1 MESLG
6 KGEVVGG
13 GDQDGSGERRH
24 VQRSLDRWFRAS
36 LIRLL
41 CLVLLAGGFVHAQS
55 TRYVYDANG
64 RVVAVTANNGASVQY
79 GYDTL
84 GQASQIS
91 APLSSGQLAIFSFMP
106 THGAAGT
113 QVILQG
119 QGFSSTLANNRVSFN
134 GTPATVVSATATQ
147 LVTSVPT
154 GATTGPISVTV
165 GTQTATSAS
174 AFVVDDGS
182 LPPTISQVS
191 PVVVAAGNTVTVA
204 GTHLE
209 PLPGQT
215 TVALG
220 ATQSSLSTAS
230 DTQLQF
236 AVPSNASSGPVV
248 VQTPYG
254 QAISSST
261 VLVVPNGITPAN
273 VVSTG
278 VATIDSAP
286 VSLAIG
292 AAGQSGAVL
301 FTASGNSWVSLQAS
315 GITTTA
321 SNLNYSIYAPGN
333 LLIAKGSVSATT
345 PSIHLPRLPSFG
357 TYLAIFTPDTAGA
370 QLTVG
375 VQSNATV
382 TMSGPTT
389 VTTTTPSQSNRVV
402 FNATAG
408 QTLAFDILSTS
419 TAPAGQTV
427 SYTVYQPEGG
437 IFTSGAAST
446 TGLINLANLP
456 VSGTYQVVMAP
467 GTGVTGTVQVQM
479 RPGEIGAI
487 TVGGAAVPY
496 AAKAA
501 GQNIYL
507 SFAANSGANL
517 ELTFNNI
524 SIAGAS
530 YSRFDVSVY
539 TASGLQVASYSCYGT
554 NPGASCTQHL
564 WSLAGGNY
572 TVVATPTYGGTISF
586 NALLTLDVTG
596 PTVAEGGTANV
607 SLNAG
612 QVERLTFQANA
623 GDNVALQS
631 SGIATTPTGQG
642 VTFLVYRPDAGPI
655 SSSSSPYTSFRV
667 TGTQLLNLSNLPVSG
682 TYTVIAA
689 PDYGLPA
696 SGQLS
701 VVAGAT
707 GTLTSGGASQSYAA
721 NAPGENIYL
730 SFTATQG
737 ANLELTFN
745 NLNVAGAPYNQ
756 FNVYV
761 YAANGT
767 QVAGFACY
775 GTNPGA
781 SCTQHLWYLTA
792 GTYTAVATPS
802 YGGTI
807 SFGALLAPD
816 VIGPSVATGGT
827 SSLSLN
833 AGQVE
838 RLSFN
843 ANAGDTVALQM
854 SSITT
859 TPAGQGVTFLV
870 YRPDAGAITSNT
882 TVYASFHMS
891 GTQVL
896 NLSNLPVSGV
906 YTVIAAPDYGLP
918 VSGQFSVVA
927 GAAGTMTS
935 GGASQTYAANA
946 AGENIYLSFTA
957 TQGANL
963 ELTLNNINITGATS
977 NQFYVYVYTANGT
990 QVAGFSCY
998 GTNPGASCTQQLWYL
1013 TAGTYTVMV
1022 NPNYGGTI
1030 RFSALLEPDV
1040 MGPTVTTG
1048 GAASLNLSAGQVERL
1063 SFNASAG
1070 DTVAL
1075 QSSGTAT
1082 TPAGQ
1087 GVTFL
1092 VYRPDVGAI
1101 TSNTTAYTSFHAT
1114 GTQSWNVSNLPI
1126 SGTYTVIAA
1135 PDYGLPASAQF
1146 SVVSDTVGLPP
1157 TYGTATL
1164 PSNGVAQNE
1173 GTTTAGKNVTLTFNA
1188 DAGDNLELTLSN
1200 VSVAGSGNNYVTV
1213 NAYSP
1218 TGAAVI
1224 ATTYCYVTTTSSC
1237 RVPLWNLVAGTYS
1250 VVVAPPD
1257 NSSTISFNAVLQ
1269 PDVIGSALAANSPTT
1284 VTLGSGQVERL
1295 TFNANAGDTVA
1306 LQLSGVSTTPTGQAV
1321 YVNVYRPDTG
1331 AIVTTNY
1338 YTYLNTTT
1346 STILNLP
1353 NLPATGA
1360 YTLVMYTIAGV
1371 PASAQI
1377 TELVGVTG
1385 TMPADGTTQTY
1396 SVPAKGQNAYLTFN
1410 AHTGDNLELTLS
1422 HVSVTGSG
1430 SNYVTVNAYSPTG
1443 AAVVATT
1450 YCYINTASS
1459 CRLPLWNLAAG
1470 TYSVVIAPPDSSS
1483 TMSFNTL
1490 LQPDVIGSALVANT
1504 PTTVTLGTGQVERL
1518 SFNANAGDTV
1528 ALQLSGVST
1537 TPAGQAVYVNVYR
1550 PDTGA
1555 ILTNNYYT
1563 YLNATTSAIVNLPN
1577 LPATGAYTLVM
1588 YTIAGVPANAQITAL
1603 TGVTGTVPTNGTAQ
1617 SYSVPAAGQNAYLTF
1632 NAHAGDN
1639 LELTLSNVSVNG
1651 ASSNGNYVTVYAY
1664 DPTGVAV
1671 LGNTTCFVGTAAGCR
1686 AALWNL
1692 KAGTYS
1698 IVVVPPDTN
1707 SAMSFNVMLQ
1717 PDVIG
1722 PALALNTPA
1731 NVTLGTGQVER
1742 LTFNA
1747 SAGDTVALQLSGV
1760 STTPTGQAVGVAIY
1774 TPASQIVPS
1783 TSYTSLSTTTSTV
1796 LNVSNLPLTGTY
1808 TVVVYT
1814 GSGAPASA
1822 QVTLVPAASGNVST
1836 TGSPGNFAAS
1846 VAGQNV
1852 AFNFNANPGDNLE
1865 LSLNNVSAVGAS
1877 TNGFEVMVYGPNGS
1891 YVTSFACY
1899 AASPGSSCSQP
1910 LWNLAG
1916 GGYTAIA
1923 IPTWGGTISFTAQI
1937 QPDLTGPALVAN
1949 TPATV
1954 TLGAGQAERLT
1965 FNATVGANLT
1975 LQLSNVSTT
1984 PSGQA
1989 MSVRVYR
1996 PDVGTITPANDYA
2009 QFSATGSNAL
2019 SLTNLPVTG
2028 SYTVVVSISNG
2039 LPGSGQLTL
2048 VQ

>member
-6 KGEVVGG
+6 NGRRVVDGG
-13 GDQDGSGERRH
+13 LDRSSVRERLR
-24 VQRSLDRWFRAS
+24 RPLDRWFRAG
-36 LIRLL
+36 LIGLL
-41 CLVLLAGGFVHAQS
+41 GFLLLAAGIAHAQF
-55 TRYVYDANG
+55 THYVYDANG
-64 RVVAVTANNGASVQY
+64 RVVAVTANNGTSVQY
-79 GYDTL
+79 GYNTL
-84 GQASQIS
+84 GQAGLVS

-113 QVILQG
+113 QVTLEG
-119 QGFSSTLANNRVSFN
+119 QGFSSTLASNSVSFN
-134 GTPATVVSATATQ
+134 GTPATVLSATATQ

-182 LPPTISQVS
+182 LPPTITQVS
-191 PVVVAAGNTVTVA
+191 PVIVAAGNTVTVA

-220 ATQSSLSTAS
+220 ATQPSLSTAS

-236 AVPSNASSGPVV
+236 AVPSNASSGSVV

-261 VLVVPNGITPAN
+261 VLVVPSGITPAN

-286 VSLAIG
+286 VSLTIG
-292 AAGQSGAVL
+292 AAGQSAALL
-301 FTASGNSWVSLQAS
+301 FNASGNSWVSLQAS

-333 LLIAKGSVSATT
+333 LLIAKGTISVTT
-345 PSIHLPRLPSFG
+345 PSIHLPKLPSFG

-375 VQSNATV
+375 VQSNAVV

-389 VTTTTPSQSNRVV
+389 VTTTTPGQSGRVV

-408 QTLAFDILSTS
+408 QTLALDILGTT

-427 SYTVYQPEGG
+427 TYTVYQPEGG
-437 IFTSGAAST
+437 VFTSGVAST
-446 TGLINLANLP
+446 TGLINLPNLP
-456 VSGTYQVVMAP
+456 LSGTYQVVMAP
-467 GTGVTGTVQVQM
+467 GAGVTGTVQVQM
-479 RPGEIGAI
+479 LPGEIGAI
-487 TVGGAAVPY
+487 TAGGAAVSY

-524 SIAGAS
+524 NIAGAA
-530 YSRFDVSVY
+530 YNQFYVY
-539 TASGLQVASYSCYGT
+539 VYNANGTQTASFSCYGT
-554 NPGASCTQHL
+554 SPGASCTQHL
-564 WSLAGGNY
+564 WSLVGGNY
-572 TVVATPTYGGTISF
+572 TVVVTPNYGGTISF

-596 PTVAEGGTANV
+596 STVAVGGTANV
-607 SLNAG
+607 SLSAG
-612 QVERLTFQANA
+612 QVERLSFRANA
-623 GDNVALQS
+623 GDTVALQS

-642 VTFLVYRPDAGPI
+642 ITFLVYRPDVGVI
-655 SSSSSPYTSFRV
+655 TQDTTPYTSFRA
-667 TGTQLLNLSNLPVSG
+667 TSTQLLNLSNLPVSG

-707 GTLTSGGASQSYAA
+707 GALTSGGASQSYTA

-737 ANLELTFN
+737 ANLELT
-745 NLNVAGAPYNQ
+745 LNSINIAGATYNQ
-756 FNVYV
+756 FYVYV
-761 YAANGT
+761 YTANGT
-767 QVAGFACY
+767 QVAGFSCY
-775 GTNPGA
+775 GTSPAA

-792 GTYTAVATPS
+792 GTYTVMVNPN

-807 SFGALLAPD
+807 SFNALLEPD
-816 VIGPSVATGGT
+816 LAGPTVATGG
-827 SSLSLN
+827 SSGLSLN

-843 ANAGDTVALQM
+843 ANVGDTVALQM

-870 YRPDAGAITSNT
+870 YRPDGGAITQNT
-882 TVYASFHMS
+882 TPYTSFHATGS
-891 GTQVL
+891 QLL
-896 NLSNLPVSGV
+896 NLANLPVSGI

-918 VSGQFSVVA
+918 VTGQFSVVA

-946 AGENIYLSFTA
+946 AGENIYLSFAA

-963 ELTLNNINITGATS
+963 ELTLNNINVAGAPY
-977 NQFYVYVYTANGT
+977 NQFYVYVYTDNGT

-998 GTNPGASCTQQLWYL
+998 GTSPGASCTQHLWYL

-1022 NPNYGGTI
+1022 SPNYGGTI
-1030 RFSALLEPDV
+1030 SFNALLQPDV
-1040 MGPTVTTG
+1040 MGPTVTPG
-1048 GAASLNLSAGQVERL
+1048 GTASLNLSAGQVERL
-1063 SFNASAG
+1063 SFNANAG
-1070 DTVAL
+1070 DTVVL
-1075 QSSGTAT
+1075 QSTGTAT
-1082 TPAGQ
+1082 TPTGQ
-1087 GVTFL
+1087 GITFQ
-1092 VYRPDVGAI
+1092 VYRPDGGAI

-1114 GTQSWNVSNLPI
+1114 STQSLNLPSLPI

-1146 SVVSDTVGLPP
+1146 SVVSDTVGPPP

-1173 GTTTAGKNVTLTFNA
+1173 GTTTAGKSVTLTFNA
-1188 DAGDNLELTLSN
+1188 NAGDNLELTLSN

-1213 NAYSP
+1213 NAYNP
-1218 TGAAVI
+1218 TGAAVV
-1224 ATTYCYVTTTSSC
+1224 ATTYCYVNTTSSC

-1257 NSSTISFNAVLQ
+1257 SNSTISFNAVLQ
-1269 PDVIGSALAANSPTT
+1269 PDIVGSALTANTAATVTLGTGQVERLTFNANAGDTVALQLSGASTTPAGRSVYVNVYRPDTGAILTTNYYTYLSTTTSAIVNLPNLPATGPYTLVVYTLAGVPANAQITESTGVTGTVPSNGTTQNYNVPATGQNAYLTFNAHAGDNLELTLSNVSVTGSGSNYVTVNAYSPTGAVVAATTYCYVTTTNSCRLALWNLVAGTYSLVIAPPDNSSTMSFNTVLQPDVIGPALAANTPTT
-1284 VTLGSGQVERL
+1284 VTLGTGQVERL

-1306 LQLSGVSTTPTGQAV
+1306 LQLSGVSTTPAGRAL
-1321 YVNVYRPDTG
+1321 YV
-1331 AIVTTNY
+1331 
-1338 YTYLNTTT
+1338 
-1346 STILNLP
+1346 S
-1353 NLPATGA
+1353 
-1360 YTLVMYTIAGV
+1360 
-1371 PASAQI
+1371 
-1377 TELVGVTG
+1377 
-1385 TMPADGTTQTY
+1385 
-1396 SVPAKGQNAYLTFN
+1396 
-1410 AHTGDNLELTLS
+1410 
-1422 HVSVTGSG
+1422 
-1430 SNYVTVNAYSPTG
+1430 
-1443 AAVVATT
+1443 
-1450 YCYINTASS
+1450 
-1459 CRLPLWNLAAG
+1459 
-1470 TYSVVIAPPDSSS
+1470 
-1483 TMSFNTL
+1483 
-1490 LQPDVIGSALVANT
+1490 
-1504 PTTVTLGTGQVERL
+1504 
-1518 SFNANAGDTV
+1518 
-1528 ALQLSGVST
+1528 
-1537 TPAGQAVYVNVYR
+1537 VYR

-1563 YLNATTSAIVNLPN
+1563 YLSTTTSTIVNLPN
-1577 LPATGAYTLVM
+1577 LPATGAYTLVV
-1588 YTIAGVPANAQITAL
+1588 YTIAGVPASAQLTEL
-1603 TGVTGTVPTNGTAQ
+1603 TGVTGTVPTNGTTQ
-1617 SYSVPAAGQNAYLTF
+1617 SYNVPAAGQNAYLTF

-1639 LELTLSNVSVNG
+1639 LELTLSNVSVAG
-1651 ASSNGNYVTVYAY
+1651 ATSNGYYVTVYAY
-1664 DPTGVAV
+1664 DPNGVAV
-1671 LGNTTCFVGTAAGCR
+1671 TANTACFVSTTAGCR

-1698 IVVVPPDTN
+1698 IVVSPPDTN
-1707 SAMSFNVMLQ
+1707 STMSFNVMLQ
-1717 PDVIG
+1717 PDVVG
-1722 PALALNTPA
+1722 PTLALNTPA

-1760 STTPTGQAVGVAIY
+1760 STVPSGQNVYAAIY
-1774 TPASQIVPS
+1774 SPSSQIFPS

-1796 LNVSNLPLTGTY
+1796 LNVTNLPLTGTY

-1814 GSGAPASA
+1814 ASGLPATA
-1822 QVTLVPAASGNVST
+1822 QVTLVPAASGSVST

-1846 VAGQNV
+1846 AAGQNV
-1852 AFNFNANPGDNLE
+1852 AFNFNANPDDNLE
-1865 LSLNNVSAVGAS
+1865 LTLNNVSAVGAS
-1877 TNGFEVMVYGPNGS
+1877 TNGFEVMIYGSNGS
-1891 YVTSFACY
+1891 YVTSFVCY
-1899 AASPGSSCSQP
+1899 AANPGSSCSQP

-1923 IPTWGGTISFTAQI
+1923 IPIWGGTISFTAQI
-1937 QPDLTGPALVAN
+1937 QSDLTGPALTAN

-1954 TLGAGQAERLT
+1954 TLGTGQAERVT
-1965 FNATVGANLT
+1965 FNATAGANVT

-1989 MSVRVYR
+1989 ISVSVYR
-1996 PDVGTITPANDYA
+1996 PDVGTITPTNDYA
-2009 QFSATGSNAL
+2009 QFGATGSNAL
-2019 SLTNLPVTG
+2019 SLTNLPVAG
-2028 SYTVVVSISNG
+2028 SYTVIVNINGG